1 MVYIKLPWEIL
12 ILHAIHNFLT
22 LTKNITPKLGYGGP
36 WLALI

>member
-12 ILHAIHNFLT
+12 MLHAIHNFLT
-22 LTKNITPKLGYGGP
+22 LTKNITPKFGYGGP